1 MINIASY
8 QELASLLTQHNSSF
22 LLLYKKGSSLSE
34 EALLNLKAADLAE
47 GASVYLCDVAQVR
60 DVHLQYGINTAP
72 AFLVFQGKRLA
83 QVIKG
88 TQTPAY
94 YSQLIGGKTPLLS
107 SRNEQ
112 NAPARVIVY
121 TTPTCS
127 WCNTLK
133 SYLRSHQVTFSEID
147 VSRDEKMAAQ
157 MVQRSGQQGVPQTN
171 IDGQIIIGFDRTR
184 IDQLLK
190 IN

>member
-133 SYLRSHQVTFSEID
+133 SYLRSHQVCNS
-147 VSRDEKMAAQ
+147 K
-157 MVQRSGQQGVPQTN
+157 
-171 IDGQIIIGFDRTR
+171 
-184 IDQLLK
+184 
-190 IN
+190 